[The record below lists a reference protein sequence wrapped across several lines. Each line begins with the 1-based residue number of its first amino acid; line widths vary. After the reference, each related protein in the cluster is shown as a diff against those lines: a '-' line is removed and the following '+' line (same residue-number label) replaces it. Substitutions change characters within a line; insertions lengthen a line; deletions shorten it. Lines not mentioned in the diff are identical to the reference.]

1 MKKKL
6 NILIAT
12 DAWDPQTNG
21 VVTTLKNLG
30 LSLKEKK
37 HKVSLLT
44 PKEFI
49 TIPCPTYPEIRLSI
63 NVFQK
68 YLKKKFHQINPD
80 VIHIATEGPI
90 GFAVRRYCVKNK
102 ILFTTSYHTK
112 FPEYVYE
119 RFGIGLDVTKG
130 LLKWFH
136 NSAAKTL
143 VNTISHKEELEKDGF
158 TDLVLWSRGFD
169 EKIFYPCPD
178 GGKKKYLLY
187 VGRVA
192 VEKNI
197 EEFLKMPSHLPKVVV
212 GGGPSL
218 KSYAKKY
225 PDVEFVGF
233 KKGKELADYY
243 RDAACFVFPSL
254 TDTFGIV
261 LIEALACGTPLAGFN
276 VTGPKDIVIEG
287 VNGSLDDKNLEN
299 AVKRALQVD
308 RTSTFNSSKTYTW
321 DTVAEQFINSL
332 VPMK

>member
-1 MKKKL
+1 MKK
-6 NILIAT
+6 ILIIT
-12 DAWDPQTNG
+12 DAWEPQVNG
-21 VVTTLKNLG
+21 VVTTMTTVVKKLEEKNF
-30 LSLKEKK
+30 
-37 HKVSLLT
+37 KVEVIHPGMFHTFPL
-44 PKEFI
+44 PN
-49 TIPCPTYPEIRLSI
+49 YAEISVAW
-63 NVFQK
+63 NFWD
-68 YLKKKFHQINPD
+68 LKKKIEKFD
-80 VIHIATEGPI
+80 ADYIHISVEGPLGI
-90 GFAVRRYCVKNK
+90 TARHYCLEHK
-102 ILFTTSYHTK
+102 IPYTTCIHTK

-197 EEFLKMPSHLPKVVV
+197 EEFLKMPSELPKVVV

-225 PDVEFVGF
+225 PDVDFVGF

-261 LIEALACGTPLAGFN
+261 LIEALACGTPIAGFD

-287 VNGSLDDKNLEN
+287 VNGSLDNENLEN
-299 AVKRALQVD
+299 AVKRALLVD
-308 RTSTFNSSKTYTW
+308 RISTFNSSKTYTW

>member
-1 MKKKL
+1 MKK
-6 NILIAT
+6 ILIIT
-12 DAWDPQTNG
+12 DAWEPQVNG
-21 VVTTLKNLG
+21 VVTTMTTVVKKLEEKNF
-30 LSLKEKK
+30 
-37 HKVSLLT
+37 KVEVIHPGMFHTFPL
-44 PKEFI
+44 PN
-49 TIPCPTYPEIRLSI
+49 YPEISVAW
-63 NVFQK
+63 NFWD
-68 YLKKKFHQINPD
+68 LKKKIEKSD
-80 VIHIATEGPI
+80 ADYMHISVEGPL
-90 GFAVRRYCVKNK
+90 GVTGRHYCLENN
-102 ILFTTSYHTK
+102 IPYTTCIHTK

-136 NSAAKTL
+136 NPAAKTL
-143 VNTISHKEELEKDGF
+143 VNTVSHREELEQDGF

>member
-1 MKKKL
+1 MKK
-6 NILIAT
+6 ILIIT
-12 DAWDPQTNG
+12 DAWDPQVNG
-21 VVTTLKNLG
+21 VVTTMTTVVKKLEEKNF
-30 LSLKEKK
+30 
-37 HKVSLLT
+37 KVEVIHPGMFHTFPL
-44 PKEFI
+44 PN
-49 TIPCPTYPEIRLSI
+49 YPEISVAW
-63 NVFQK
+63 NFWD
-68 YLKKKFHQINPD
+68 LKKKIEKFD
-80 VIHIATEGPI
+80 ADYMHISVEGPL
-90 GFAVRRYCVKNK
+90 GVTGRHYCLENN
-102 ILFTTSYHTK
+102 IPYTTCIHTK

-136 NSAAKTL
+136 NPAAKTL
-143 VNTISHKEELEKDGF
+143 VNTISHKEELEQDGF

>member
-1 MKKKL
+1 MKK
-6 NILIAT
+6 ILIIT
-12 DAWDPQTNG
+12 DAWEPQVNG
-21 VVTTLKNLG
+21 VVTTMTTVVKKLEEKNF
-30 LSLKEKK
+30 
-37 HKVSLLT
+37 KVEVIHPGMFHTFPL
-44 PKEFI
+44 PN
-49 TIPCPTYPEIRLSI
+49 YAEISVAW
-63 NVFQK
+63 NFWD
-68 YLKKKFHQINPD
+68 LKKKIEKFD
-80 VIHIATEGPI
+80 ADYIHISVEGPLGI
-90 GFAVRRYCVKNK
+90 TARHYCLEHK
-102 ILFTTSYHTK
+102 IPYTTCIHTK

-197 EEFLKMPSHLPKVVV
+197 EEFLKMPSELPKVVV

-225 PDVEFVGF
+225 PDVDFVGF

-261 LIEALACGTPLAGFN
+261 LIEALACGTPIAGFD

-287 VNGSLDDKNLEN
+287 VNGSLDDENLEN
-299 AVKRALQVD
+299 AVKRALLVD
-308 RTSTFNSSKTYTW
+308 RISTFNSSKTYTW

>member
-1 MKKKL
+1 MKK
-6 NILIAT
+6 ILIIT
-12 DAWDPQTNG
+12 DAWEPQVNG
-21 VVTTLKNLG
+21 VVTTMTTVVKKLEEKNF
-30 LSLKEKK
+30 
-37 HKVSLLT
+37 KVEVIHPGMFHTFPL
-44 PKEFI
+44 PN
-49 TIPCPTYPEIRLSI
+49 YAEISVAW
-63 NVFQK
+63 NFWD
-68 YLKKKFHQINPD
+68 LKKKIEKFD
-80 VIHIATEGPI
+80 ADYIHISVEGPLGI
-90 GFAVRRYCVKNK
+90 TARHYCLEHK
-102 ILFTTSYHTK
+102 IPYTTCIHTK

-178 GGKKKYLLY
+178 GSKKKYLLY

-197 EEFLKMPSHLPKVVV
+197 EEFLKMPSELPKVVV

-225 PDVEFVGF
+225 PDVDFVGF

-261 LIEALACGTPLAGFN
+261 LIEALACGTPIAGFD

-287 VNGSLDDKNLEN
+287 VNGSLDDENLEN
-299 AVKRALQVD
+299 AVKRALLVD
-308 RTSTFNSSKTYTW
+308 RISTFNSSKTYTW

>member
-1 MKKKL
+1 MKK
-6 NILIAT
+6 ILIIT
-12 DAWDPQTNG
+12 DAWEPQVNG
-21 VVTTLKNLG
+21 VVTTMTTVVKK
-30 LSLKEKK
+30 LKEKNF
-37 HKVSLLT
+37 KVMVIHPGMFHTFPL
-44 PKEFI
+44 PN
-49 TIPCPTYPEIRLSI
+49 YPEISVAW
-63 NVFQK
+63 NFWD
-68 YLKKKFHQINPD
+68 LKKKIEKFD
-80 VIHIATEGPI
+80 ADYMHISVEGPL
-90 GFAVRRYCVKNK
+90 GVTGRHYCLENN
-102 ILFTTSYHTK
+102 IPYTTCIHTK

-119 RFGIGLDVTKG
+119 RFGVGLDVTKG

-136 NSAAKTL
+136 NPAAKTL
-143 VNTISHKEELEKDGF
+143 VNTISHKEELEQDGF

-169 EKIFYPCPD
+169 QKIFYPCPD

>member
-1 MKKKL
+1 MKK
-6 NILIAT
+6 ILIIT
-12 DAWDPQTNG
+12 DAWEPQVNG
-21 VVTTLKNLG
+21 VVTTMTTVVQKLREKNYAVDVIHPGMCHTFPLQN
-30 LSLKEKK
+30 
-37 HKVSLLT
+37 
-44 PKEFI
+44 
-49 TIPCPTYPEIRLSI
+49 YPEISVAW
-63 NVFQK
+63 NFWD
-68 YLKKKFHQINPD
+68 LKKKIEKSNADFM
-80 VIHIATEGPI
+80 HISVEGPL
-90 GFAVRRYCVKNK
+90 GVTGRHYCLEHE
-102 ILFTTSYHTK
+102 IPYTTCIHTK

-130 LLKWFH
+130 LLKSFH

-143 VNTISHKEELEKDGF
+143 LNTESHKAELEDDGF

-169 EKIFYPCPD
+169 EKIFYPCPE
-178 GGKKKYLLY
+178 GGKQKYLLY

-197 EEFLKMPSHLPKVVV
+197 EEFLKMPSELPKVVV

-218 KSYAKKY
+218 KSYARKY
-225 PDVEFVGF
+225 PDVDFVGF

-261 LIEALACGTPLAGFN
+261 LIEALACGTPIAGFN

-287 VNGSLDDKNLEN
+287 VNGSLDDKNLKD
-299 AVKRALQVD
+299 AVNRALQID
-308 RTSTFNSSKTYTW
+308 RATTFDSSKTYTW

>member
-1 MKKKL
+1 MKK
-6 NILIAT
+6 ILIIT
-12 DAWDPQTNG
+12 DAWEPQVNG
-21 VVTTLKNLG
+21 VVTTMTTVVKKLEEKNF
-30 LSLKEKK
+30 
-37 HKVSLLT
+37 KVEVIHPGMFHTFPL
-44 PKEFI
+44 PN
-49 TIPCPTYPEIRLSI
+49 YPEISVAW
-63 NVFQK
+63 NFWD
-68 YLKKKFHQINPD
+68 LKKKIEKFD
-80 VIHIATEGPI
+80 ADYMHISVEGPL
-90 GFAVRRYCVKNK
+90 GVTGRHYCLENN
-102 ILFTTSYHTK
+102 IPYTTCIHTK

-136 NSAAKTL
+136 NPAAKTL
-143 VNTISHKEELEKDGF
+143 VNTISHKEELEQDGF

-169 EKIFYPCPD
+169 EKIFYPCPK

-225 PDVEFVGF
+225 SDVEFVGF

>member
-1 MKKKL
+1 MKK
-6 NILIAT
+6 ILIIT
-12 DAWDPQTNG
+12 DAWEPQVNG
-21 VVTTLKNLG
+21 VVTTMTTVVKK
-30 LSLKEKK
+30 LKEKNF
-37 HKVSLLT
+37 KVEVIHPGMFHTFPL
-44 PKEFI
+44 PN
-49 TIPCPTYPEIRLSI
+49 YPEISVAW
-63 NVFQK
+63 NFWD
-68 YLKKKFHQINPD
+68 LKKKIEKFD
-80 VIHIATEGPI
+80 ADYMHISVEGPL
-90 GFAVRRYCVKNK
+90 GVTGRHYCLENN
-102 ILFTTSYHTK
+102 IPYTTCIHTK

-136 NSAAKTL
+136 NPAAKTL
-143 VNTISHKEELEKDGF
+143 VNTISHKGELEQDGF

-169 EKIFYPCPD
+169 EKIFYPCPN

-287 VNGSLDDKNLEN
+287 VNGSLDDKNLQN

>member
-1 MKKKL
+1 MKK
-6 NILIAT
+6 ILIIT
-12 DAWDPQTNG
+12 DAWEPQVNG
-21 VVTTLKNLG
+21 VVTTMTTVVKK
-30 LSLKEKK
+30 LKEKNF
-37 HKVSLLT
+37 KVEVIHPRMFHTFPL
-44 PKEFI
+44 PN
-49 TIPCPTYPEIRLSI
+49 YPEISVAW
-63 NVFQK
+63 NFWD
-68 YLKKKFHQINPD
+68 LKKKIEKFD
-80 VIHIATEGPI
+80 ADYMHISVEGPL
-90 GFAVRRYCVKNK
+90 GVTGRHYCLENN
-102 ILFTTSYHTK
+102 IPYTTCIHTK

-136 NSAAKTL
+136 NPAAKTL
-143 VNTISHKEELEKDGF
+143 VNTISHKEELEQDGF

>member
-1 MKKKL
+1 MKK
-6 NILIAT
+6 ILIIT
-12 DAWDPQTNG
+12 DAWEPQVNG
-21 VVTTLKNLG
+21 VVTTMTTVVKKLEEKNF
-30 LSLKEKK
+30 
-37 HKVSLLT
+37 KVEVIHPGMFHTFPL
-44 PKEFI
+44 PN
-49 TIPCPTYPEIRLSI
+49 YAEISVAW
-63 NVFQK
+63 NFWD
-68 YLKKKFHQINPD
+68 LKKKIEKFNAD
-80 VIHIATEGPI
+80 YIHISVEGPLGI
-90 GFAVRRYCVKNK
+90 TARHYCLEHK
-102 ILFTTSYHTK
+102 IPYTTCIHTK

-197 EEFLKMPSHLPKVVV
+197 EEFLKMPSELPKVVV

-225 PDVEFVGF
+225 PDVDFVGF

-261 LIEALACGTPLAGFN
+261 LIEALACGTPIAGFD

-287 VNGSLDDKNLEN
+287 VNGSLDDENLEN
-299 AVKRALQVD
+299 AVKRALLVD
-308 RTSTFNSSKTYTW
+308 RISTFNSSKTYTW

>member
-1 MKKKL
+1 MKK
-6 NILIAT
+6 ILIIT
-12 DAWDPQTNG
+12 DAWEPQVNG
-21 VVTTLKNLG
+21 VVTTMTTVVKKLEEKNF
-30 LSLKEKK
+30 
-37 HKVSLLT
+37 KVEVIHPGMFHTFPL
-44 PKEFI
+44 PN
-49 TIPCPTYPEIRLSI
+49 YAEISVAW
-63 NVFQK
+63 NFWD
-68 YLKKKFHQINPD
+68 LKKKIEKFD
-80 VIHIATEGPI
+80 ADYIHISVEGPLGI
-90 GFAVRRYCVKNK
+90 TARHYCLEHK
-102 ILFTTSYHTK
+102 IPYTTCIHTK

>member
-1 MKKKL
+1 MKK
-6 NILIAT
+6 ILIIT
-12 DAWDPQTNG
+12 DAWEPQVNG
-21 VVTTLKNLG
+21 VVTTMTTVVKK
-30 LSLKEKK
+30 LKEKNF
-37 HKVSLLT
+37 KVEVIHPGMFHTFPL
-44 PKEFI
+44 PN
-49 TIPCPTYPEIRLSI
+49 YPEISVAW
-63 NVFQK
+63 NFWD
-68 YLKKKFHQINPD
+68 LKKKIEKFD
-80 VIHIATEGPI
+80 ADYMHISVEGPL
-90 GFAVRRYCVKNK
+90 GVTGRHYCLENN
-102 ILFTTSYHTK
+102 IPYTTCIHTK

-119 RFGIGLDVTKG
+119 RFGIGQDVTKG

-136 NSAAKTL
+136 NPAAKTL
-143 VNTISHKEELEKDGF
+143 VNTISHKEELEQHGF

-308 RTSTFNSSKTYTW
+308 RTSTFNSSKIYTW

>member
-1 MKKKL
+1 MKK
-6 NILIAT
+6 ILIIT
-12 DAWDPQTNG
+12 DAWEPQVNG
-21 VVTTLKNLG
+21 VVTTMTTVVKK
-30 LSLKEKK
+30 LKEKNF
-37 HKVSLLT
+37 KVEVIHPGMFHTFPL
-44 PKEFI
+44 PN
-49 TIPCPTYPEIRLSI
+49 YPEISVAW
-63 NVFQK
+63 NFWD
-68 YLKKKFHQINPD
+68 LKKKIEKFD
-80 VIHIATEGPI
+80 ADYMHISVEGPLGI
-90 GFAVRRYCVKNK
+90 TGRHYCLENN
-102 ILFTTSYHTK
+102 IPYTTCIHTK

-136 NSAAKTL
+136 NPAAKTL
-143 VNTISHKEELEKDGF
+143 VNTTSHKEELEQDGF

>member
-1 MKKKL
+1 MKK
-6 NILIAT
+6 ILIIN
-12 DAWDPQTNG
+12 DAWEPQVNG
-21 VVTTLKNLG
+21 VVTTMTTVVKKLEEKNF
-30 LSLKEKK
+30 
-37 HKVSLLT
+37 KVEVIHPGMFHTFPL
-44 PKEFI
+44 PN
-49 TIPCPTYPEIRLSI
+49 YAEISVAW
-63 NVFQK
+63 NFWD
-68 YLKKKFHQINPD
+68 LKKKIEKFD
-80 VIHIATEGPI
+80 ADYIHISVEGPLGI
-90 GFAVRRYCVKNK
+90 TARHYCLEHK
-102 ILFTTSYHTK
+102 IPYTTCIHTK

-197 EEFLKMPSHLPKVVV
+197 EEFLKMPSELPKVVV

-225 PDVEFVGF
+225 PDVDFVGF

-261 LIEALACGTPLAGFN
+261 LIEALACGTPIAGFD

-287 VNGSLDDKNLEN
+287 VNGSLDDENLEN
-299 AVKRALQVD
+299 AVKRALLVD
-308 RTSTFNSSKTYTW
+308 RISTFNSSKTYTW

>member
-1 MKKKL
+1 MKK
-6 NILIAT
+6 ILIIT
-12 DAWDPQTNG
+12 DAWEPQVNG
-21 VVTTLKNLG
+21 VVTTMTIVVKK
-30 LSLKEKK
+30 LKEKNF
-37 HKVSLLT
+37 KVEVIHPGMFHTFPL
-44 PKEFI
+44 PN
-49 TIPCPTYPEIRLSI
+49 YPEISVAW
-63 NVFQK
+63 NFWD
-68 YLKKKFHQINPD
+68 LKKKIEKFD
-80 VIHIATEGPI
+80 ADYMHISVEGPL
-90 GFAVRRYCVKNK
+90 GVTGRHYCLENN
-102 ILFTTSYHTK
+102 IPYTTCIHTK

-136 NSAAKTL
+136 NPAAKTL
-143 VNTISHKEELEKDGF
+143 VNTISHKEELEQDGF

-169 EKIFYPCPD
+169 EKIFYPCSD

>member
-1 MKKKL
+1 MKK
-6 NILIAT
+6 ILIIT
-12 DAWDPQTNG
+12 DAWEPQVNG
-21 VVTTLKNLG
+21 VVTTMTTVVKK
-30 LSLKEKK
+30 LKEKNF
-37 HKVSLLT
+37 KVEVIHPGMFHTFPL
-44 PKEFI
+44 PN
-49 TIPCPTYPEIRLSI
+49 YPEISVAW
-63 NVFQK
+63 NFWD
-68 YLKKKFHQINPD
+68 LKKKIEKFD
-80 VIHIATEGPI
+80 ADYMHISVEGPL
-90 GFAVRRYCVKNK
+90 GVTGRHYCLENN
-102 ILFTTSYHTK
+102 IPYTTCIHTK

-136 NSAAKTL
+136 NPAAKTL
-143 VNTISHKEELEKDGF
+143 VNTISHEEELEQDGF

-178 GGKKKYLLY
+178 GGKKEYLLY

>member
-1 MKKKL
+1 MKK
-6 NILIAT
+6 ILIIT
-12 DAWDPQTNG
+12 DAWEPQVNG
-21 VVTTLKNLG
+21 VVTTMTTVVKKLEEKNF
-30 LSLKEKK
+30 
-37 HKVSLLT
+37 KVEVIHPGMFHTFPL
-44 PKEFI
+44 PN
-49 TIPCPTYPEIRLSI
+49 YPEISVAW
-63 NVFQK
+63 NFWD
-68 YLKKKFHQINPD
+68 LKKKIEKFD
-80 VIHIATEGPI
+80 ADYMHISVEGPL
-90 GFAVRRYCVKNK
+90 GVTGRHYCLENN
-102 ILFTTSYHTK
+102 IPYTTCIHTK

-136 NSAAKTL
+136 NPAAKTL
-143 VNTISHKEELEKDGF
+143 VNTISHKEELEQDGF
-158 TDLVLWSRGFD
+158 TNLVLWSRGFD